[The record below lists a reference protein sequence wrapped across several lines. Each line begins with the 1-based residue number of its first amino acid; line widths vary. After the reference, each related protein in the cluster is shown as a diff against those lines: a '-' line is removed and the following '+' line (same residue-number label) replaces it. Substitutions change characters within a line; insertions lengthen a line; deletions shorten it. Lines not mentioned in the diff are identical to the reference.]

1 LDHLQ
6 KQPSWHPTRVLPK
19 PFWIDMGFQQQ
30 DGKPSPILRKL
41 VGLLSGKYFDTEN
54 SSVKLSVHLAFTHD
68 S

>member
-1 LDHLQ
+1 
-6 KQPSWHPTRVLPK
+6 
-19 PFWIDMGFQQQ
+19 MGFQQQ